1 MEVLALGNVG
11 KAVIPVVKVRHICF
25 YVTFLYSLVVCSS
38 LPKCGPEEE
47 QKLMRGKNSIVTPEK
62 WDLIIAQSHHPY
74 ITPLPRWDLWNTQ
87 KHQVLFLLTS
97 GMKSSGSNLQSA
109 VLSLHPVLSPS
120 VWVSMDWLVWAL
132 DWKDAS
138 SLPPHTPDPS
148 LSPLSIIKNTRTHIF
163 LLLVDTLIVNIWI
176 LWSVRR
182 GPSLY
187 VWCLHKRLFCLCF
200 SWSYSRWLSILGSRW
215 AQGLTCRIVRSV
227 GRILWGFFIRH
238 WPTFILLFILRVV
251 VEDWIRRLLPFLFP
265 ARIPLKGWFYLPRG
279 LSYLVRKQSHPERH

>member
-132 DWKDAS
+132 NWKDAS

-163 LLLVDTLIVNIWI
+163 LLLVDTLIVNI
-176 LWSVRR
+176 
-182 GPSLY
+182 
-187 VWCLHKRLFCLCF
+187 
-200 SWSYSRWLSILGSRW
+200 
-215 AQGLTCRIVRSV
+215 
-227 GRILWGFFIRH
+227 
-238 WPTFILLFILRVV
+238 
-251 VEDWIRRLLPFLFP
+251 
-265 ARIPLKGWFYLPRG
+265 
-279 LSYLVRKQSHPERH
+279 